1 MEVSGEVA
9 DLMVKEGLEVTTEAA
24 KLAGKGIVNVTA
36 LLAALLKQNYKT
48 VGQASVER
56 LNRENAEAVVI
67 PLKQEDRKQFK
78 ALAKKYGVLYVAV
91 KKRGEDTGVID
102 IISNTN
108 YAAQLN
114 AVLES
119 MGYAI
124 SPFWRAWATPSRRKN
139 SPRRNRPQKKRP
151 PALHK
156 RHAPSGAGVARSS
169 RRHRQLTNPLSVHV
183 CPRFKRS
190 PGSSRRKYLPVH
202 TILHDNR
209 RNISLWQI

>member
-24 KLAGKGIVNVTA
+24 KLAGKGVVNVTA

-56 LNRENAEAVVI
+56 LNRENAEAVIV

-91 KKRGEDTGVID
+91 KKRGADTGVID

-114 AVLES
+114 AVFEA
-119 MGYAI
+119 MGHPI
-124 SPFWRAWATPSRRKN
+124 
-139 SPRRNRPQKKRP
+139 PQKKQPQEEQAAKKANSRAP
-151 PALHK
+151 QETRSVERGSGLKQPTTPTVDKPSVRSRLSALQK
-156 RHAPSGAGVARSS
+156 IAREQQQKKVPT
-169 RRHRQLTNPLSVHV
+169 RT
-183 CPRFKRS
+183 
-190 PGSSRRKYLPVH
+190 
-202 TILHDNR
+202 HDITR
-209 RNISLWQI
+209 

>member
-124 SPFWRAWATPSRRKN
+124 PEKKQPPEEQAAKKATPRAPQETRSVGRGSGSKQQTTPTADKPSVRSRLSALQKIAREQ
-139 SPRRNRPQKKRP
+139 QKKVPTR
-151 PALHK
+151 
-156 RHAPSGAGVARSS
+156 
-169 RRHRQLTNPLSVHV
+169 T
-183 CPRFKRS
+183 
-190 PGSSRRKYLPVH
+190 
-202 TILHDNR
+202 HDITR
-209 RNISLWQI
+209 